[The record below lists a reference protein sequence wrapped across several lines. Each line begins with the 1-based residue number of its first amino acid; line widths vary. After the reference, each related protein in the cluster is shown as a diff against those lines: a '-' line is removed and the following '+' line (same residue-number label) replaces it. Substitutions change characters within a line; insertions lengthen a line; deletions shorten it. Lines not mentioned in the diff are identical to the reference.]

1 MDDWDTST
9 EKMLIQLSEEAQALS
24 YFHLLAYR
32 HFCKHASYF
41 QLPIIF
47 FTAVTGSA
55 NFISTNFPKY
65 SEDIV
70 ITFGAVSIMVSI
82 MSSVAQYYKLNEL
95 SEGHRI
101 SYLQWEKFF
110 YNLKFELSKK
120 IDNRENVS
128 EFYTYVKGEFQRL
141 KEFSPI
147 LPKDIIIQGKT
158 ERTDLKNIHLP
169 FFLNGFEKIKSYND
183 PENGEPSFESAG
195 DSNPTG
201 SSLEEDL
208 SFLNNS

>member
-1 MDDWDTST
+1 MENWDHSV
-9 EKMLIQLSEEAQALS
+9 ENILIQLSEEAQALS
-24 YFHLLAYR
+24 FFHLLAYR
-32 HFCKHASYF
+32 YYCKHASYF
-41 QLPIIF
+41 HIPIIL

-55 NFISTNFPKY
+55 NFLSTNFPKH

-70 ITFGAVSIMVSI
+70 ITFGAVSILVSV

-120 IDNRENVS
+120 ISNRENVS

-141 KEFSPI
+141 KEFAPI
-147 LPKDIIIQGKT
+147 LPKHIIDHGKA
-158 ERTDLKNIHLP
+158 ERKDLKDIHLP
-169 FFLNGFEKIKSYND
+169 FFLNGFEKMKSYDD
-183 PENGEPSFESAG
+183 PE
-195 DSNPTG
+195 TG
-201 SSLEEDL
+201 NSDLETIPASTTNTASLEEDL
-208 SFLNNS
+208 SFLNNA